1 MHFFYEFFA
10 GGGMARAGLGRDWK
24 CVFAN
29 EIDEKKAESYR
40 DNWGTQDL
48 RVQDVNLVT
57 LDDLPGEADLS
68 WASFPCQDLS
78 LAGNGKGLCAQRSG
92 TFWPFWKLM
101 RGLVKE
107 GRGPRLIILENVYG
121 ALTSHNGR
129 DFAEIGSA
137 LSGSDYSFGAVV
149 IDAVHFVPQSRP
161 RLFVVGVRKDL
172 RIPDDL
178 KAESPGL
185 LWHPKAILAAHH
197 NLSKTAAK
205 KWVWWDIPAPL
216 SRSISLPDL
225 IETEP
230 TGTNWHTSKET
241 AYLLKLMTP
250 TNKKKVE
257 AAKASG
263 NRMIGTVYRRT
274 RNGQQRAEVRF
285 DEISGCLRTPIGG
298 SSRQTILV
306 VEKGK
311 VRSRLLS
318 TREAARLMGLKDSYK
333 IPDNY
338 NAAYHLAGDGV
349 VVPVV
354 RHISKHLLEPILEV
368 NTTSARESLAVLSHV

>member
-1 MHFFYEFFA
+1 
-10 GGGMARAGLGRDWK
+10 
-24 CVFAN
+24 
-29 EIDEKKAESYR
+29 
-40 DNWGTQDL
+40 
-48 RVQDVNLVT
+48 
-57 LDDLPGEADLS
+57 
-68 WASFPCQDLS
+68 
-78 LAGNGKGLCAQRSG
+78 
-92 TFWPFWKLM
+92 M

-107 GRGPRLIILENVYG
+107 SRGPKLIILENVYG

-161 RLFVVGVRKDL
+161 RLFVIGVRKDI

-178 KAESPGL
+178 KAEFPDT
-185 LWHPKAILAAHH
+185 LWHPKAILAAFQ

-205 KWVWWDIPAPL
+205 KWIWWDIPTPL
-216 SRSISLPDL
+216 TRSISLPDL
-225 IETEP
+225 IETKP
-230 TGTNWHTSKET
+230 TGTNWNTAKET
-241 AYLLKLMTP
+241 TYLLKLMSP

-257 AAKASG
+257 AAKSSG
-263 NRMIGTVYRRT
+263 KRMIGTVYRRT

-318 TREAARLMGLKDSYK
+318 TREAARLMGLKDTYK

-354 RHISKHLLEPILEV
+354 RHISKHILEPILE
-368 NTTSARESLAVLSHV
+368 NNSSSNLDSSAISSHV